1 MFFLQLTH
9 MGVINKFI
17 KMQKNCVTSD
27 VCPLFFA
34 PEYVLLSVYCIVLCI
49 GSGAG
54 RLSIVLSDC
63 VDVDIV
69 SLSRGP
75 GPVLLGLWV
84 LGGCRQ
90 PLPSHSLTAGGRHTT
105 HQPQQPAAETQSK
118 VTY

>member
-1 MFFLQLTH
+1 
-9 MGVINKFI
+9 
-17 KMQKNCVTSD
+17 MQKWYY
-27 VCPLFFA
+27 VCPLFFV
-34 PEYVLLSVYCIVLCI
+34 PECILLTVYCIVLCI
-49 GSGAG
+49 GSGAA

-75 GPVLLGLWV
+75 APVLLGLWV

-105 HQPQQPAAETQSK
+105 HHTPTTTTTININTQ
-118 VTY
+118 

>member
-1 MFFLQLTH
+1 MW
-9 MGVINKFI
+9 
-17 KMQKNCVTSD
+17 
-27 VCPLFFA
+27 PLFVHTA
-34 PEYVLLSVYCIVLCI
+34 PECVLLTVYCIVLCI
-49 GSGAG
+49 GSVLA

-69 SLSRGP
+69 SLSRGRGPPPTTP

-105 HQPQQPAAETQSK
+105 HQPQQQPAAPTTVQQYS
-118 VTY
+118 